1 MVFNSDLQVSTVS
14 DLLLLSALISY
25 SFIPLQPHMPPCC
38 YSNLP
43 ARLSSQDLFL
53 SAVLLSKMLCPQG
66 PLFTSCGTFS
76 HMAFSVRPFPTTL
89 SKISTLLSLTPLISL
104 LCLLFWSLSSD
115 TNTHAHVRTHTHTG
129 LGWMDRF

>member
-43 ARLSSQDLFL
+43 ARLSSQDLL

>member
-43 ARLSSQDLFL
+43 ARLSSQDLL
-53 SAVLLSKMLCPQG
+53 SAVLSKMLCPQG